1 MRFQFV
7 RHHSSNIPHEG
18 ESHSRF
24 NNSCP
29 FIFSRRQFRKE
40 QVRRLARLKRTR
52 GHNSP
57 PFPSLPFLRAT
68 FPRPKIA
75 VRLRVQG
82 RGVHAQTYPYANFE
96 RYLLRADADRRVAF
110 NFLYPVHALSKK
122 RLGRNGHTC
131 SRRRCT
137 ESILWLRNIVASV
150 ASVHHHSLFFPPF
163 FRLLPLLL
171 SLSLLLLLPCVSHP
185 THLRPHDA
193 LLSRHVPSA
202 LKRSIEAVYR
212 ILQKKTLPLATR
224 RVEKE
229 LLPIKKARTRF
240 FFFFERPCS
249 RPRGVNAFYGPRI
262 QWLPPTIPLHLQ

>member
-1 MRFQFV
+1 MR
-7 RHHSSNIPHEG
+7 IA
-18 ESHSRF
+18 ESHLT
-24 NNSCP
+24 
-29 FIFSRRQFRKE
+29 FSTQCM
-40 QVRRLARLKRTR
+40 
-52 GHNSP
+52 H
-57 PFPSLPFLRAT
+57 
-68 FPRPKIA
+68 
-75 VRLRVQG
+75 
-82 RGVHAQTYPYANFE
+82 
-96 RYLLRADADRRVAF
+96 
-110 NFLYPVHALSKK
+110 
-122 RLGRNGHTC
+122 
-131 SRRRCT
+131 SRRRGSDGT
-137 ESILWLRNIVASV
+137 DTR
-150 ASVHHHSLFFPPF
+150 VHADAARSPSYGWETSSHPSHLCITIHFFSPLFSGFS
-163 FRLLPLLL
+163 L
-171 SLSLLLLLPCVSHP
+171 SLSLSLLFLLLLPCVSHP